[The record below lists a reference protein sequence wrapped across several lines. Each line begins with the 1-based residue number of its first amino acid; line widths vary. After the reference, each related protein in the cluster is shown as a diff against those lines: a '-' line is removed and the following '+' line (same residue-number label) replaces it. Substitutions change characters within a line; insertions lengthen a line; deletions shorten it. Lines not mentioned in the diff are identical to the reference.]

1 MTKKFN
7 TKIIYIVIGIIILL
21 VIVNR
26 IKNGVMYYDS
36 PVPMIEDI
44 YFKITLNDKVIHSQ
58 VEVNRTY
65 NLIPGILK
73 VNKSGYVYST
83 YNENMEFT
91 HERYV
96 VIDTKNVDKLIL
108 NIEGYKCYKNKF
120 MTTDCEGEVDH
131 FKKIDINIDEVTIK
145 RLGISSDKYNELVYK
160 GPFGR
165 DVYPYV
171 KDTDYYYVTFS
182 YSIGKKKYKIY
193 SEFFTNELQSDILS
207 YRKVLSKVKKFE
219 KMI

>member
-36 PVPMIEDI
+36 PVPMIEDM

-96 VIDTKNVDKLIL
+96 VIDTK
-108 NIEGYKCYKNKF
+108 
-120 MTTDCEGEVDH
+120 M
-131 FKKIDINIDEVTIK
+131 
-145 RLGISSDKYNELVYK
+145 
-160 GPFGR
+160 
-165 DVYPYV
+165 
-171 KDTDYYYVTFS
+171 
-182 YSIGKKKYKIY
+182 
-193 SEFFTNELQSDILS
+193 
-207 YRKVLSKVKKFE
+207 
-219 KMI
+219 